1 MSAEPID
8 DGGPVHPW
16 TRQIRCGGLVE
27 DTENIPGI
35 SYRADVAKECLAA
48 LVGGMD
54 VTTATIADIDAAAL
68 LSLHAADS
76 LILQLKGGAK

>member
-1 MSAEPID
+1 MSSQID
-8 DGGPVHPW
+8 DGGPAFP
-16 TRQIRCGGLVE
+16 R
-27 DTENIPGI
+27 DTKWNPDGSVCQRGSAGQ

-48 LVGGMD
+48 LVGKMD
-54 VTTATIADIDAAAL
+54 VATATIADIDAAAL